1 MDLPSILT
9 SWGLSGELQ
18 ADSGLLACTAALN
31 VIFTPLH
38 FYGSVAIVQCF
49 ERLATRLWEERQQE
63 LKEKEKVGDVLTE
76 EEEDHKQNLTEEHM
90 RKAVVGSASVLA
102 LCFDLA
108 VSLFIMR
115 RMYSSG
121 TKDSSKET
129 ATDAASSDTGTQPAT
144 AC

>member
-31 VIFTPLH
+31 VVFTPLH

-63 LKEKEKVGDVLTE
+63 LIEKEKVGDV
-76 EEEDHKQNLTEEHM
+76 LTEEHM

-129 ATDAASSDTGTQPAT
+129 ATDAAGSNDDTGVQQA
-144 AC
+144 